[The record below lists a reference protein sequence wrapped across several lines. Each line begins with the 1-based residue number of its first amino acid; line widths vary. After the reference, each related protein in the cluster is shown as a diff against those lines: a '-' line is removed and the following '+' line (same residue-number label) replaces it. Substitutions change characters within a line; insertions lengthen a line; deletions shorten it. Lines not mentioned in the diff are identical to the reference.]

1 MFGDFALADVPVGN
15 ARGSKHRP
23 YIFEGVDTIL
33 REREPRGGTGLDQFF
48 VFKEVR
54 ASI

>member
-1 MFGDFALADVPVGN
+1 MFGEFAQEDVPVGN
-15 ARGSKHRP
+15 ARGGQHRHC
-23 YIFEGVDTIL
+23 IFEGVDTIL